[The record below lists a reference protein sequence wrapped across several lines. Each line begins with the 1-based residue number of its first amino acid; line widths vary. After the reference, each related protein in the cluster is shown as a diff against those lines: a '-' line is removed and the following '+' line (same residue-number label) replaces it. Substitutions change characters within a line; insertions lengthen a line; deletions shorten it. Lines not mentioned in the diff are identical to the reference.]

1 MSFIMI
7 DYISNQ
13 IRNEMQNVLNWP
25 QIRKL
30 NDALKRVLSN
40 YTFNAET
47 VSPEATD
54 EELVSLF
61 LSAKQVEGCSQ
72 KTLNYYENTITLAIS
87 TINKP
92 ATHICTDD
100 LRGYLSE
107 YKKSRQSSKI
117 TIDNIRRILSSFY
130 SWLEDEDYVVKSPVR
145 RIRKIK
151 TGRTFKETFTDEHLE
166 LLRDSCASSRDRAI
180 IEILSSTGMR
190 VGEMVKLN
198 IDDIDFQER
207 ECIVYGKGDSER
219 KVYFDARTKI
229 HLKNY
234 LNCRTDHNPALF
246 VSVKKPHNRLKIGGI
261 ESIVKQIGS
270 KSKIENVHPHKF
282 RRTLATRAIDRGM
295 PIEQVQHL
303 LGHVRIDTTMQYA
316 MVNQSNV
323 KISHRRY
330 ISG

>member
-1 MSFIMI
+1 MI

-13 IRNEMQNVLNWP
+13 IRNEMQSVLNWS
-25 QIRKL
+25 QLRML
-30 NDALKRVLSN
+30 NNTLKRVLSN
-40 YTFNAET
+40 YTLNIEDTCVET
-47 VSPEATD
+47 TD
-54 EELVSLF
+54 NEMVSLF

-72 KTLNYYENTITLAIS
+72 KTLDYYKNTITFAIA

-100 LRGYLSE
+100 LREYLSD

-145 RIRKIK
+145 RIKKIK
-151 TGRTFKETFTDEHLE
+151 TGRTVKETFTDEHLE

-190 VGEMVKLN
+190 VGELVKLN

-207 ECIVYGKGDSER
+207 ECVVYGKGDSER
-219 KVYFDARTKI
+219 KVYFDAKTKI

-234 LNCRTDHNPALF
+234 LGLRTDSDPALF
-246 VSVKKPHNRLKIGGI
+246 VSVKKPYNRLKIGGI
-261 ESIVKQIGS
+261 ESVVKQIGL

-323 KISHRRY
+323 KISHRRF
-330 ISG
+330 IS